1 MRINARSSLLSY
13 GFALGLVLLAEAL
26 RIYLSS
32 RWEPYHWLIVFI
44 PVVMASAWLG
54 GLGPGLVSTI
64 ASALI
69 VMYLEL
75 PPKLSLRVEDTS
87 ELIGVILLIGIGAVL
102 SVLARKD
109 RR

>member
-1 MRINARSSLLSY
+1 MRISARSSLLSY